1 MLKILCYYVKGLLK
15 DIVSE
20 NPHFDVDGFIMLLRE
35 RIYTQNVFA
44 RQFLVSWVSGCGQRV
59 KFTFLR

>member
-1 MLKILCYYVKGLLK
+1 MYMYICCYLLLQ

-20 NPHFDVDGFIMLLRE
+20 NPHFDVDGFIILLRE

-59 KFTFLR
+59 KFTFLH